1 VNEVFDFRPTKTHPH
16 LESQCGKAATCPE
29 GTWEISRW
37 YKPPV
42 TCTKM
47 PRAPAGAAEIVRR
60 PFRRPCRGSPHFVV
74 GTGGLHHRL
83 ISATP
88 PASFILCRPHA
99 LVRNSAH
106 LSPFLVVTKRL
117 ASSSSRSSFPN
128 SSLGMLL
135 SLP

>member
-47 PRAPAGAAEIVRR
+47 PRAPAGAAEIARR

-88 PASFILCRPHA
+88 PASASQYRSQSETEFRGQVRSQTEFGKEGKSHLAHGRIHADDDRPA
-99 LVRNSAH
+99 
-106 LSPFLVVTKRL
+106 
-117 ASSSSRSSFPN
+117 
-128 SSLGMLL
+128 ML
-135 SLP
+135 